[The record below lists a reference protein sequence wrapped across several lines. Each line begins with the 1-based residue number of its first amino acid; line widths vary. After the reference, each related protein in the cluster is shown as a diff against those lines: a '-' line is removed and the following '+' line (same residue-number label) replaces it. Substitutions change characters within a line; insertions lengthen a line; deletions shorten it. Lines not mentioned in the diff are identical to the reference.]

1 MTTDDRLRSAF
12 ADGLGIDR
20 GNVRDDLSYSSIP
33 EWDSIAHLG
42 LIAELEDVFDVALET
57 DDIIDLS
64 SVSEARRILTKLGVS
79 F

>member
-1 MTTDDRLRSAF
+1 MTADDQLRRAF
-12 ADGLGIDR
+12 ADGLGVDR
-20 GNVRDDLSYSSIP
+20 AVVRDDLTYSSIP

-64 SVSEARRILTKLGVS
+64 SVSEARRILAKLGVS

>member
-1 MTTDDRLRSAF
+1 MSADTQLRSAF
-12 ADGLGIDR
+12 ATGLGIDVTQ
-20 GNVRDDLSYSSIP
+20 VRDDLAYSSIP

-42 LIAELEDVFDVALET
+42 LVAEIEDVFDVALET

-64 SVSEARRILTKLGVS
+64 SVAEARRILTKLGVA